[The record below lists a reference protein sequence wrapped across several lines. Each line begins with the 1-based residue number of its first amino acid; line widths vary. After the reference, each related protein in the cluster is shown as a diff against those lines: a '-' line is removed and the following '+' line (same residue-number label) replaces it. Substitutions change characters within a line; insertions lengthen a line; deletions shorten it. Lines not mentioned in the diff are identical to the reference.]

1 MNFPKS
7 AKHSPQRCGINH
19 DLHDQDVVQI
29 VTKTVNQMK
38 NDKNYQKMVQGFS
51 DAYHKKKF
59 EAKKRK
65 QGRLKT

>member
-1 MNFPKS
+1 M
-7 AKHSPQRCGINH
+7 
-19 DLHDQDVVQI
+19 DQDVVQI
-29 VTKTVNQMK
+29 VTKTNNQQK
-38 NDKNYQKMVQGFS
+38 QDKNYQKMVQGFS